1 MKRIKVYLGLALV
14 LLGFGCLVPS
24 IYPFYDDDTLVI
36 APGILGVWI
45 SADGSNDK
53 KTWEFRKNGEK
64 GYSFI
69 FTDESGQRGNFEAHV
84 LQLEDYRYLDLFPDV
99 KTVKDKFVDV
109 YLLHLVPV
117 HTLFRLWFVNGMLH
131 LAPLN
136 LVWIENRVRETN
148 IRIAHVWSADR
159 IVLTAET
166 PELQRLITEHVQEA
180 FSDPDVLRHREGS
193 PEIEE

>member
-1 MKRIKVYLGLALV
+1 MRRIKVYLGLALV

-36 APGILGVWI
+36 APEILGVWI

-53 KTWEFRKNGEK
+53 ETWEFRKNGEK

-69 FTDESGQRGNFEAHV
+69 FTDESGQGGKFDAHV
-84 LQLEDYRYLDLFPDV
+84 LQLGDYRFLDLFPDEE
-99 KTVKDKFVDV
+99 TVEGKIIDL
-109 YLLHLVPV
+109 YLVHQVPV
-117 HTLFRLWFVNGMLH
+117 HTLFRLWFVDGMLH
-131 LAPLN
+131 LAPFDLE
-136 LVWIENRVRETN
+136 WIEDGVRETK

-180 FSDPDVLRHREGS
+180 FSDPDVMRHRDGS